1 MTGRGQGYDVDALD
15 VDAAISRHVRVQLTV
30 HPEAGMA
37 VPDRALDAAKG
48 LHEKTNRHR
57 RKLRVEITK
66 QYP

>member
-1 MTGRGQGYDVDALD
+1 
-15 VDAAISRHVRVQLTV
+15 
-30 HPEAGMA
+30 MA